1 MKCDIC
7 GKTNFEEGECLFK
20 PDKESKTYCFDCKN
34 KAEQEGTASWLPKN
48 DPGRKTT
55 PSNFPWLWII
65 LIIVAVAGI
74 GLIIYWTF
82 RGGVKICRN
91 CGLPKYSCDCPLLFK

>member
-34 KAEQEGTASWLPKN
+34 KAEQEGTAS
-48 DPGRKTT
+48 
-55 PSNFPWLWII
+55 
-65 LIIVAVAGI
+65 
-74 GLIIYWTF
+74 
-82 RGGVKICRN
+82 
-91 CGLPKYSCDCPLLFK
+91 